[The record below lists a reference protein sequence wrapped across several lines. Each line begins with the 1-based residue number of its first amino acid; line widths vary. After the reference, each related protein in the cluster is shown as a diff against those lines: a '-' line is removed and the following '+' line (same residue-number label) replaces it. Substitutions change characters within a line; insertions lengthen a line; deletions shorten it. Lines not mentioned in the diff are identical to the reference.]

1 MAKVK
6 EALNSEGEAS
16 PVFGKV
22 DSMHND
28 GDRHILQ
35 ITCHPSLYRP
45 IDQLCKEEYPKG
57 SKSVVSIQIVSSRV
71 TGPEAALRPLRKGV
85 ASSNP
90 DTSSSPESS
99 VESCNPAPMVARKGP
114 QCRTCDVQQFDSTK
128 EFRDHVKSDWH
139 LINVKRE
146 LKHLPPLGHL
156 EFEMLP
162 PEVRANFRAVDS

>member
-1 MAKVK
+1 MHGTLQITGTEREFFHESRTNEVITQLAEMCIDSRTGFPLTKDQISSALQDINYQVRVGAQTMTALNKSKKEVNEAKLQAREAMKALEEKMPDRIVRASMRIRVVHPGNDDTFDNFMVKVK

-57 SKSVVSIQIVSSRV
+57 S
-71 TGPEAALRPLRKGV
+71 
-85 ASSNP
+85 
-90 DTSSSPESS
+90 
-99 VESCNPAPMVARKGP
+99 
-114 QCRTCDVQQFDSTK
+114 
-128 EFRDHVKSDWH
+128 
-139 LINVKRE
+139 
-146 LKHLPPLGHL
+146 
-156 EFEMLP
+156 
-162 PEVRANFRAVDS
+162 